1 MCYNFSMRLLLAYR
15 FLRSKQN
22 SSFINIISKISVIGI
37 ILGISILI
45 TVISVMNGFEYQLR
59 EKVLGF
65 TSHVTAY
72 VNPQNKSYSLDQFE
86 QLKSSN
92 HILGYSPYIEKEIL
106 LSSDSG
112 TANGLF
118 RAIDPSLEKNV
129 GMIHKNII
137 FGSYSDL
144 NNEENNIVIG
154 SGVASKLAVSI
165 GDEIEIY
172 THFKSNNSTK
182 LFPFKQ
188 RFIITG
194 IFDAG
199 IYEYNNAYTFISL
212 RGLLRNL
219 EANNKRHINFDAVRI
234 KLDDP
239 LKSYSFVNIFNKNQN
254 NFYAQDW
261 SYTHQA
267 LFFAI
272 NNEKRVMFIILM
284 LIVAIAAFNIVSSL
298 LMLVTNKEKEISV
311 LLTLGAKQRDIIFI
325 FLIQGLILGLIG
337 IIFGVLLGIILS
349 NNIDGIILFIENLFN
364 INLMPAEIYHL
375 NEIPSI
381 IDYTNILFIVIY
393 TFILTMI
400 SAIYPA
406 LKASSINPASI
417 FRGNN

>member
-1 MCYNFSMRLLLAYR
+1 MWYNSVMRLLLAYR

-22 SSFINIISKISVIGI
+22 SSFISIISKISVIGI
-37 ILGISILI
+37 TLGISILI
-45 TVISVMNGFEYQLR
+45 TVISVMNGFEYELR

-72 VNPQNKSYSLDQFE
+72 QNPQNTSDSLEEFE
-86 QLKSSN
+86 NLKEN
-92 HILGYSPYIEKEIL
+92 GHILGYSPYIEKEIL

-112 TANGLF
+112 TANALF
-118 RAIDPSLEKNV
+118 RAIDPSLEKDV
-129 GMIHKNII
+129 GVIHDNII
-137 FGSYSDL
+137 FGNYSDL
-144 NNEENNIVIG
+144 NSKENNILLG
-154 SGVASKLAVSI
+154 SGVASKLNINI
-165 GDEIEIY
+165 GDSIEIY
-172 THFKSNNSTK
+172 THFKSSNSTK

-188 RFIITG
+188 KYTVTG
-194 IFDAG
+194 VFDAG
-199 IYEYNNAYTFISL
+199 IYEYNNAYTFINSE
-212 RGLLRNL
+212 NFL
-219 EANNKRHINFDAVRI
+219 EALRFNNKNHINIEAIRI

-239 LKSYSFVNIFNKNQN
+239 LEAHSFAKIFNKNQN

-267 LFFAI
+267 LYLAI

-337 IIFGVLLGIILS
+337 IILGVFFGILLS
-349 NNIDGIILFIENLFN
+349 NNIDVIIHFIENLFG

-375 NEIPSI
+375 SKIPSI
-381 IDYTNILFIVIY
+381 IDYNNIFFIVIY
-393 TFILTMI
+393 TFFLTLI

-406 LKASSINPASI
+406 LKASLINPANI